1 MIYSRSAEYAIRAF
15 VHLAQVQEGKYAM
28 VKNIAEQEE
37 IPAHFLA
44 KILQQ
49 LARKGLLRSSKGPTG
64 GFALRVEPSEIRLLD
79 IVEAL
84 DGLAPYQ
91 QCASGLS
98 ECSDDMPC
106 SMHDSWIA
114 LRSRIM
120 DYLGKNTIADL
131 AKALETEEKGSGVSE
146 EEQGQEAGHRK
157 AGLDNLGRAIPAPT
171 IIRRLNG
178 TICPCPHGGRTDLPW
193 GTRIRHLFP
202 AVEREHHLSWD
213 PD

>member
-1 MIYSRSAEYAIRAF
+1 MIYSRSSEYAIRAF
-15 VHLAQVQEGKYAM
+15 VHLAQVPDGRYAM
-28 VKNIAEQEE
+28 VKNIAEAED

-64 GFALRVEPSEIRLLD
+64 GFALRVDAGDIRLLD

-98 ECSDDMPC
+98 ECNDDMPC
-106 SMHDSWIA
+106 SMHDSWVA

-120 DYLGKNTIADL
+120 DYLGKNSIADL
-131 AKALETEEKGSGVSE
+131 AKALELKKKTLAASK
-146 EEQGQEAGHRK
+146 ARK
-157 AGLDNLGRAIPAPT
+157 TRRAAAK
-171 IIRRLNG
+171 R
-178 TICPCPHGGRTDLPW
+178 
-193 GTRIRHLFP
+193 
-202 AVEREHHLSWD
+202 A
-213 PD
+213 

>member
-15 VHLAQVQEGKYAM
+15 VHLAQVPEGKYAM
-28 VKNIAEQEE
+28 VKNIAAQEE

-64 GFALRVEPSEIRLLD
+64 GFSLRVIRLLD

-106 SMHDSWIA
+106 SMHDSWIG

-131 AKALETEEKGSGVSE
+131 AKALEQKKKTLAAKKSK
-146 EEQGQEAGHRK
+146 ARK
-157 AGLDNLGRAIPAPT
+157 AVAKRA
-171 IIRRLNG
+171 
-178 TICPCPHGGRTDLPW
+178 
-193 GTRIRHLFP
+193 
-202 AVEREHHLSWD
+202 
-213 PD
+213 

>member
-15 VHLAQVQEGKYAM
+15 VHLAQVPEGRYAM

-49 LARKGLLRSSKGPTG
+49 LARKGLLRSIKGPTG
-64 GFALRVEPSEIRLLD
+64 GFALRVDAAEIWLID

-91 QCASGLS
+91 QCAAGLS
-98 ECSDDMPC
+98 ECSDVMPC
-106 SMHDSWIA
+106 PIHDSWVN

-120 DYLGKNTIADL
+120 EYLGRNTIADL
-131 AKALETEEKGSGVSE
+131 AKALELKKKSIAQTR
-146 EEQGQEAGHRK
+146 QRK
-157 AGLDNLGRAIPAPT
+157 PKRA
-171 IIRRLNG
+171 
-178 TICPCPHGGRTDLPW
+178 
-193 GTRIRHLFP
+193 
-202 AVEREHHLSWD
+202 
-213 PD
+213 

>member
-15 VHLAQVQEGKYAM
+15 VHLAQVPEGKFAM
-28 VKNIAEQEE
+28 VKNIAEQEK

-64 GFALRVEPSEIRLLD
+64 GFALRVEPGEIRLLD

-98 ECSDDMPC
+98 ECSDEMPC
-106 SMHDSWIA
+106 SMHDSWVA
-114 LRSRIM
+114 LRGRIM
-120 DYLGKNTIADL
+120 DYLGRNTIADL
-131 AKALETEEKGSGVSE
+131 NKALEVKKKNLAITK
-146 EEQGQEAGHRK
+146 QRK
-157 AGLDNLGRAIPAPT
+157 SRRAAAAK
-171 IIRRLNG
+171 R
-178 TICPCPHGGRTDLPW
+178 
-193 GTRIRHLFP
+193 
-202 AVEREHHLSWD
+202 A
-213 PD
+213 

>member
-15 VHLAQVQEGKYAM
+15 VHLATVPEGKYAM

-64 GFALRVEPSEIRLLD
+64 GFALRMDPNEVTLLT

-98 ECSDDMPC
+98 ECTDDMPC

-114 LRSRIM
+114 LRQRIM

-131 AKALETEEKGSGVSE
+131 AKALDHKKKTIAASK
-146 EEQGQEAGHRK
+146 QRK
-157 AGLDNLGRAIPAPT
+157 ARRAVAK
-171 IIRRLNG
+171 R
-178 TICPCPHGGRTDLPW
+178 
-193 GTRIRHLFP
+193 
-202 AVEREHHLSWD
+202 A
-213 PD
+213 

>member
-15 VHLAQVQEGKYAM
+15 VHLAQVPDGKYAM
-28 VKNIAEQEE
+28 VKNIAEQED

-64 GFALRVEPSEIRLLD
+64 GFALKVAPSEIRLLD

-98 ECSDDMPC
+98 ECTDEMPC
-106 SMHDSWIA
+106 SMHDSWVS

-120 DYLGKNTIADL
+120 DYLGRNSIADL
-131 AKALETEEKGSGVSE
+131 VRALEQKKRSLAVGKKAKVKRAA
-146 EEQGQEAGHRK
+146 AGRK
-157 AGLDNLGRAIPAPT
+157 
-171 IIRRLNG
+171 
-178 TICPCPHGGRTDLPW
+178 
-193 GTRIRHLFP
+193 
-202 AVEREHHLSWD
+202 S
-213 PD
+213 